1 MVTVPPND
9 DPAGHR
15 SSDVVVIG
23 AGLVGLATAM
33 ALLRER
39 PSLRLTVLE
48 KEKTIAAHQS
58 GHNSGVIH
66 AGLYYQPGSLKARFC
81 REGRDALRAFADEH
95 GIPYRVTG
103 KLVVA
108 AHEREL
114 DRLSALAD
122 RGRAN
127 GLAVRELSPAE
138 FREMEPNVRGVRAL
152 HVPETG
158 VIDFRRVAIAYAEV
172 VKRAGGAIRHGV
184 GVRAISETPQ
194 GYRVETADGDSYP
207 TRHVIACAGL
217 QADRIAAMTG
227 LSSGEHR
234 IVPFRGDY
242 YTFRPHAEDLVHG
255 LVYPVPDPAF
265 PFLGVHFTRGVD
277 GTLHAGPNAVPAMA
291 REGYGRLSVNPRDL
305 WDTLRFPGF
314 LRLARSYAR
323 TGALEIWRDL
333 VKPAFVADMRR
344 YLPMVTARDVVLGPS
359 GVRAQCLNRSG
370 ALVDD
375 FLIQQSAGVV
385 HVLNAPSPAATAS
398 IAIGRHL
405 ATSVIDRFEL

>member
-1 MVTVPPND
+1 V
-9 DPAGHR
+9 AA
-15 SSDVVVIG
+15 DVVIIG

-33 ALLRER
+33 ALVRER
-39 PSLRLTVLE
+39 PALRVTVLE
-48 KEKTIAAHQS
+48 KETTIAAHQS

-81 REGRDALRAFADEH
+81 REGRAALLAFADEH
-95 GIPYRVTG
+95 SIPYRVTG

-114 DRLSALAD
+114 DRFTALAD
-122 RGRAN
+122 RGREN

-138 FREMEPNVRGVRAL
+138 FGELEPNIRGVRAL

-158 VIDFRRVAIAYAEV
+158 VIDYRLVAAAYAKV
-172 VKRAGGAIRHGV
+172 VTGAGGAIRLGV
-184 GVRAISETPQ
+184 AVRAIVETPQ
-194 GYRVETADGDSYP
+194 GYRVETTDGESIAA
-207 TRHVIACAGL
+207 RHVIACAGL
-217 QADRIAAMTG
+217 QADRIAALTG
-227 LSSGEHR
+227 LSSREHR

-242 YTFRPHAEDLVHG
+242 YTFRPQARDLIHG

-277 GTLHAGPNAVPAMA
+277 GALHAGPNAVPALA
-291 REGYGRLSVNPRDL
+291 REGYRRRSVNPRDL

-314 LRLARSYAR
+314 QRLARSYAR

-344 YLPMVTARDVVLGPS
+344 YLPAVTARDVVLGPS
-359 GVRAQCLNRSG
+359 GIRAQCLNRSG

-375 FLIQQSAGVV
+375 FLIQQSAGVL

-398 IAIGRHL
+398 IVIGRHL
-405 ATSVIDRFEL
+405 ATTAIRQFGLD

>member
-1 MVTVPPND
+1 
-9 DPAGHR
+9 
-15 SSDVVVIG
+15 
-23 AGLVGLATAM
+23 
-33 ALLRER
+33 
-39 PSLRLTVLE
+39 
-48 KEKTIAAHQS
+48 
-58 GHNSGVIH
+58 
-66 AGLYYQPGSLKARFC
+66 
-81 REGRDALRAFADEH
+81 
-95 GIPYRVTG
+95 
-103 KLVVA
+103 
-108 AHEREL
+108 
-114 DRLSALAD
+114 
-122 RGRAN
+122 
-127 GLAVRELSPAE
+127 
-138 FREMEPNVRGVRAL
+138 
-152 HVPETG
+152 
-158 VIDFRRVAIAYAEV
+158 
-172 VKRAGGAIRHGV
+172 
-184 GVRAISETPQ
+184 
-194 GYRVETADGDSYP
+194 
-207 TRHVIACAGL
+207 VIACAGL

-277 GTLHAGPNAVPAMA
+277 GTLHAGPNAVPALA
-291 REGYGRLSVNPRDL
+291 REGYRRHSVNPRDL

-405 ATSVIDRFEL
+405 ATSVIERFEL

>member
-1 MVTVPPND
+1 MTPNE
-9 DPAGHR
+9 
-15 SSDVVVIG
+15 DVVVIG

-33 ALLRER
+33 ALVRER

-48 KEKTIAAHQS
+48 KEAAIAAHQS

-66 AGLYYQPGSLKARFC
+66 AGLYYRPGSLKARFC
-81 REGRDALRAFADEH
+81 REGRLALQAFADEH
-95 GIPYRVTG
+95 TIPYRVTG

-108 AHEREL
+108 ADERES
-114 DRLSALAD
+114 DRLDALAD

-127 GLAVRELSPAE
+127 GLAVRELSAAE
-138 FREMEPNVRGVRAL
+138 FKEREPNIRGVRAL

-158 VIDFRRVAIAYAEV
+158 VIDYRRVAAAYADV
-172 VKRAGGAIRHGV
+172 VTSAGAAIRCGV
-184 GVRAISETPQ
+184 TVRAIAETPR
-194 GYRVETADGDSYP
+194 GYRVETTDGDSIP
-207 TRHVIACAGL
+207 ARHVIACAGL

-227 LSSGEHR
+227 LSSHEHR

-242 YTFRPHAEDLVHG
+242 YTFRPHAEDLVRG

-277 GTLHAGPNAVPAMA
+277 GALHAGPNAVPALA
-291 REGYGRLSVNPRDL
+291 REGYRRSSVNARDL

-333 VKPAFVADMRR
+333 AKPAFVADMRR
-344 YLPMVTARDVVLGPS
+344 FLPMVTARDVVLGPS
-359 GVRAQCLNRSG
+359 GIRAQCLNRSG

-375 FLIQQSAGVV
+375 FLIEQSAGVI

-398 IAIGRHL
+398 IVIGRHL
-405 ATSVIDRFEL
+405 ATSALNQFEL